1 MKQQSLSGKRVKP
14 MGFTL
19 IELLVVIAMIAILA
33 AILLPALNSA
43 RERGRAASCVSN
55 QKTCG
60 NQLVMYADSY
70 DGWVMPNMNSGTEVA
85 WPWYLI
91 EMFNPISG
99 GTKGNNTLHDIEFYR
114 CPSSTD
120 DYRYVQV
127 AYGSDIHNPA
137 ADAGSESMFRI
148 SNPGTHYRSK
158 SNFWNSEPSKYLMFV
173 DSWASSISSIS
184 SQTAFGNGVA
194 AIYAILVRHA
204 KKANVGF
211 LDGHVAPVGKTEFA
225 IKEGSKWAIGG
236 QYGGYYQDN
245 VKEKE
250 D

>member
-19 IELLVVIAMIAILA
+19 IELLVVIAIIAILA

-60 NQLVMYADSY
+60 TQLAMYADSY
-70 DGWVMPNMNSGTEVA
+70 DGWVTPNMNSGTEVA
-85 WPWYLI
+85 WVWYLAD
-91 EMFNPISG
+91 MFNPISG

-127 AYGSDIHNPA
+127 GYGGGYLR
-137 ADAGSESMFRI
+137 AGSSNAEYIKI
-148 SNPGTHYRSK
+148 SNTSMHGRVISK
-158 SNFWNSEPSKYLMFV
+158 YWSGEPSRYLVFV
-173 DSWASSISSIS
+173 DSWSPSTK
-184 SQTAFGNGVA
+184 SQTAFGGA
-194 AIYAILVRHA
+194 GTDGETYQIYVRHA

-211 LDGHVAPVGKTEFA
+211 LDGHVSPIGKNEFA
-225 IKEGSKWAIGG
+225 EKSGSTFVIGG
-236 QYGGYYQDN
+236 QFGGAFPTSIR
-245 VKEKE
+245 E